1 MNIKLLRVSDTA
13 SRVTPANGARPLALL
28 AVCCMLLTLLATAA
42 TAASLRPLPAEQKSE
57 LQKQFQLTL
66 QKRKGPF
73 GKNVCVCEDGRQ
85 EPLLRPDGTIQN
97 ACGDKTLFCSA
108 FRATWAEALGGQGV
122 YIGNLFTNDLYLWDR
137 FPDHHDLVRG
147 YILEKF
153 FIETHP
159 DHKLAVAKR
168 LRGVSGAEY
177 EAPAVPRFA
186 ERYLSEDSWS
196 DSRHF
201 LLAYEL
207 QKRFF
212 VGEDQGRITRIRNLA
227 TQIQDMDPSFKPLRD
242 ATHNQ
247 ISASLIPRLAAY
259 RDRLPSGKTR
269 ARIDMLIAEI
279 EKLIVL
285 DESAL
290 RPQLAQLEDSTLRA
304 SLEGRMPAQDAD
316 PLSVTESLADIM
328 VLARKAVAKRL
339 ISPADARRLIDLNVT
354 AAAVIQSR
362 GSAFLESGQSHS
374 VKQYLRFLIALSDAS
389 YGVGLLTDRERKAAT
404 ENLATVL
411 DARKISRADLTRKL
425 DQAGRIVGWAQEGAL
440 LAFAEVW
447 PAWTLLL
454 PDIAHIGD
462 DILRGS
468 PLLLFGQAVTR
479 LEDHTS
485 GQERVT
491 HEIMG
496 EDFNARVRAL
506 NPGLALGT
514 LKVNPEPGAY
524 SRDEVLALAQTPSE
538 LQPVAGIITQGEGN
552 VLSHVQLLA
561 RALGIPNAVSGSE
574 PYTRIARH
582 DGEEVFYVVTP
593 GGRVY
598 LKEAARMTEQ
608 DRAIYAE
615 YNRNTDR
622 ASDGSLGGDAT
633 KLHIDYERLD
643 LGVKSPLSP
652 SEIGISDS
660 GIRSGPKAAYL
671 GELKRLFPG
680 NVSQGLALPF
690 GVYYAHYQQARVTVP
705 ENLQQGELA
714 QSGEP
719 LPDFVERTY
728 QTFFGE
734 MIPQGASE
742 KELTAWIKPRL
753 AIIRASIMESPLSA
767 ELKQGIKAELD
778 RQGLL
783 RSEDKSQTVG
793 CFVRSDTNVEDL
805 DNFNGA
811 GLNLTLFNLRSLQDI
826 YDGIRE
832 VWASPF
838 TYRSFSWRQPIID
851 EPLWVLPSVVI
862 MESVSS
868 EKSGVLITADIFNGE
883 PDKMVIATS
892 EGVGGAVDGTSA
904 ETLLWSPE
912 SVELVNS
919 YKSAW
924 RLMLKP
930 DGGSEV
936 VPSTGHEYVLTEK
949 EIKEVTAAAIKI
961 NKKFKPARDGSGN
974 PRPWDIEFGFA
985 KGQLWLFQARP
996 FVGNEEIRNLPALA
1010 SLEVAAAPARKDI
1023 SLDELVK

>member
-1 MNIKLLRVSDTA
+1 
-13 SRVTPANGARPLALL
+13 
-28 AVCCMLLTLLATAA
+28 
-42 TAASLRPLPAEQKSE
+42 
-57 LQKQFQLTL
+57 
-66 QKRKGPF
+66 
-73 GKNVCVCEDGRQ
+73 
-85 EPLLRPDGTIQN
+85 
-97 ACGDKTLFCSA
+97 
-108 FRATWAEALGGQGV
+108 
-122 YIGNLFTNDLYLWDR
+122 
-137 FPDHHDLVRG
+137 
-147 YILEKF
+147 
-153 FIETHP
+153 
-159 DHKLAVAKR
+159 
-168 LRGVSGAEY
+168 
-177 EAPAVPRFA
+177 
-186 ERYLSEDSWS
+186 
-196 DSRHF
+196 
-201 LLAYEL
+201 
-207 QKRFF
+207 
-212 VGEDQGRITRIRNLA
+212 
-227 TQIQDMDPSFKPLRD
+227 
-242 ATHNQ
+242 
-247 ISASLIPRLAAY
+247 
-259 RDRLPSGKTR
+259 
-269 ARIDMLIAEI
+269 
-279 EKLIVL
+279 
-285 DESAL
+285 
-290 RPQLAQLEDSTLRA
+290 
-304 SLEGRMPAQDAD
+304 
-316 PLSVTESLADIM
+316 
-328 VLARKAVAKRL
+328 
-339 ISPADARRLIDLNVT
+339 
-354 AAAVIQSR
+354 
-362 GSAFLESGQSHS
+362 
-374 VKQYLRFLIALSDAS
+374 
-389 YGVGLLTDRERKAAT
+389 
-404 ENLATVL
+404 
-411 DARKISRADLTRKL
+411 
-425 DQAGRIVGWAQEGAL
+425 
-440 LAFAEVW
+440 
-447 PAWTLLL
+447 
-454 PDIAHIGD
+454 
-462 DILRGS
+462 
-468 PLLLFGQAVTR
+468 
-479 LEDHTS
+479 
-485 GQERVT
+485 
-491 HEIMG
+491 
-496 EDFNARVRAL
+496 
-506 NPGLALGT
+506 
-514 LKVNPEPGAY
+514 
-524 SRDEVLALAQTPSE
+524 
-538 LQPVAGIITQGEGN
+538 
-552 VLSHVQLLA
+552 
-561 RALGIPNAVSGSE
+561 
-574 PYTRIARH
+574 
-582 DGEEVFYVVTP
+582 
-593 GGRVY
+593 
-598 LKEAARMTEQ
+598 
-608 DRAIYAE
+608 
-615 YNRNTDR
+615 
-622 ASDGSLGGDAT
+622 
-633 KLHIDYERLD
+633 LD

-767 ELKQGIKAELD
+767 ELKQAIKAELD

-961 NKKFKPARDGSGN
+961 NKTFKPARDGSGN

-985 KGQLWLFQARP
+985 NGKLWLFQARP